1 MRIYLQEPIIK
12 KLASTHNVETLIV
25 KISGRV
31 QGVGFRAATV
41 RQAHLQGVRGWVRN
55 LEDGSVE
62 ALLQGPHDQVD
73 RLLSWLHSGPPG
85 ARVDEVEHRQEHTE
99 RHFDRFEQL

>member
-1 MRIYLQEPIIK
+1 MQEKIIK
-12 KLASTHNVETLIV
+12 KLPAQHNIETLVVRVI
-25 KISGRV
+25 GRV

-55 LEDGSVE
+55 LDDGSVE
-62 ALLQGPHDQVD
+62 ALLQGPHDDVD
-73 RLLSWLHSGPPG
+73 RMLSWLHRGPPG
-85 ARVDEVEHRQEHTE
+85 ARIDDVEHREDLTE